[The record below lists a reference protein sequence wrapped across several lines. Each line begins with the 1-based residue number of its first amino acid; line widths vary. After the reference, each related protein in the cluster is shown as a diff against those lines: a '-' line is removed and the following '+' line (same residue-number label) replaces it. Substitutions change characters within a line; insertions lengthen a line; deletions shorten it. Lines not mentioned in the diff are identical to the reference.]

1 MKKENLAPA
10 PTPTRANARTQ
21 KKERCDLDL
30 HFINA
35 LFAHL
40 TGHDLYLAAQIK
52 DAIRFNLEEL
62 EAKFND
68 DDAAP
73 ALDDGAAAT
82 SAQALAKISA
92 EALAA
97 KPALCTPSG
106 AAPSDKGGCASFYQA
121 ATRLLKTTLCQHFP
135 QRGFYHWDAA
145 QTLASATPL
154 FARDEIL
161 NGLKTLAP
169 YRDSTLLITNLRP
182 ALLAQPPRRRGFR
195 TRRRPS
201 PKRLR
206 DYEELIDFI
215 RHLSAA
221 HTAPDKRL
229 QILFL

>member
-1 MKKENLAPA
+1 MKQNNGRHMS
-10 PTPTRANARTQ
+10 TRANKRTQ
-21 KKERCDLDL
+21 EKEVCDLDL

-52 DAIRFNLEEL
+52 DAIRFSLEEL
-62 EAKFND
+62 EAKFKN
-68 DDAAP
+68 
-73 ALDDGAAAT
+73 DDGAPA
-82 SAQALAKISA
+82 SAPL
-92 EALAA
+92 
-97 KPALCTPSG
+97 G
-106 AAPSDKGGCASFYQA
+106 NKGVCDPFHEA

-161 NGLKTLAP
+161 NGLKALAP

-182 ALLAQPPRRRGFR
+182 ALVPSPP
-195 TRRRPS
+195 RRPS

-206 DYEELIDFI
+206 DYQELIDFI

-221 HTAPDKRL
+221 HTAPNSQL

>member
-1 MKKENLAPA
+1 MKPNSGHHRS
-10 PTPTRANARTQ
+10 TRANKRAQ
-21 KKERCDLDL
+21 EKEDCDLNL

-52 DAIRFNLEEL
+52 DAIRFSLEEL
-62 EAKFND
+62 E
-68 DDAAP
+68 
-73 ALDDGAAAT
+73 T
-82 SAQALAKISA
+82 
-92 EALAA
+92 
-97 KPALCTPSG
+97 KPADTHTALR
-106 AAPSDKGGCASFYQA
+106 DA
-121 ATRLLKTTLCQHFP
+121 ATRLLTTTFGQHFP

-182 ALLAQPPRRRGFR
+182 ALVPPPPRRP
-195 TRRRPS
+195 TAQ
-201 PKRLR
+201 RLR

-221 HTAPDKRL
+221 HTAPNSQL
-229 QILFL
+229 QLLFL

>member
-1 MKKENLAPA
+1 MKNENLA

-21 KKERCDLDL
+21 KKEACDLDL

-68 DDAAP
+68 DAAAP
-73 ALDDGAAAT
+73 ALGDGSAET
-82 SAQALAKISA
+82 SAK
-92 EALAA
+92 ALAA

-106 AAPSDKGGCASFYQA
+106 AAPSHKGACASFYQA
-121 ATRLLKTTLCQHFP
+121 ATRLLKTTLGQHFP

-182 ALLAQPPRRRGFR
+182 ALLAPPPRRRGFR
-195 TRRRPS
+195 ARRRPS

>member
-1 MKKENLAPA
+1 MKQNSE
-10 PTPTRANARTQ
+10 TRSLTGDQRVARQ
-21 KKERCDLDL
+21 KKEVCDLDL
-30 HFINA
+30 HFVNA

-52 DAIRFNLEEL
+52 DAIRFSLEEL
-62 EAKFND
+62 EEKPT
-68 DDAAP
+68 DAN
-73 ALDDGAAAT
+73 T
-82 SAQALAKISA
+82 
-92 EALAA
+92 
-97 KPALCTPSG
+97 T
-106 AAPSDKGGCASFYQA
+106 FYEA
-121 ATRLLKTTLCQHFP
+121 ATRLLKTTFGQHFP

-182 ALLAQPPRRRGFR
+182 ALVPPPPRRP
-195 TRRRPS
+195 TPQ
-201 PKRLR
+201 RLR

-221 HTAPDKRL
+221 HTEPHSQL
-229 QILFL
+229 QLLFL

>member
-1 MKKENLAPA
+1 MKKPVLNSKAQDAATL
-10 PTPTRANARTQ
+10 RN
-21 KKERCDLDL
+21 L

-52 DAIRFNLEEL
+52 DAIRFSLEEL
-62 EAKFND
+62 ETQPA
-68 DDAAP
+68 DADAP
-73 ALDDGAAAT
+73 FH
-82 SAQALAKISA
+82 
-92 EALAA
+92 E
-97 KPALCTPSG
+97 
-106 AAPSDKGGCASFYQA
+106 A

-161 NGLKTLAP
+161 NGLKALAP

-182 ALLAQPPRRRGFR
+182 ALVPSSP
-195 TRRRPS
+195 RRPS

-206 DYEELIDFI
+206 DYQELIDFI

-221 HTAPDKRL
+221 HTAPNSQL